1 MIEHITAGG
10 KKLELVVD
18 SKSALYRFQFN
29 PGGELPLELTGLF
42 TNERYATAALNK
54 YVARMEEKNGPSKV
68 RKAV

>member
-18 SKSALYRFQFN
+18 SKSALYRFQFV
-29 PGGELPLELTGLF
+29 PGGELPQELSGLF
-42 TNERYATAALNK
+42 TQERYATAALNSYLDRIK
-54 YVARMEEKNGPSKV
+54 EKNATSKV